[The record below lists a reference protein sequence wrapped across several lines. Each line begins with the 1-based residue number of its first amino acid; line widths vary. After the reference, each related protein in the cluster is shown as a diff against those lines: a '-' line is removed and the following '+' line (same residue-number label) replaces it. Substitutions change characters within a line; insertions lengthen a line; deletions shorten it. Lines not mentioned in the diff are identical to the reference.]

1 MNREN
6 LSLNENKKLVLEKGQ
21 LTEEFDNKWKRNKNH
36 ETKLKELNKK
46 IEIYN
51 KVKLSLSGESA
62 LDKK

>member
-21 LTEEFDNKWKRNKNH
+21 LTEEFDKIWKRNKNH

>member
-6 LSLNENKKLVLEKGQ
+6 LSLNENKKLILEKGQ
-21 LTEEFDNKWKRNKNH
+21 LTEEFDKIWKRNKNH